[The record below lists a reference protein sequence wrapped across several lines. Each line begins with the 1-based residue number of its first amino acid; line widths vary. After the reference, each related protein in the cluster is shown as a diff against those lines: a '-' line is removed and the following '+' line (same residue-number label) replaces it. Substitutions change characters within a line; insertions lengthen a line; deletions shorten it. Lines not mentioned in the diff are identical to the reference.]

1 MIQNP
6 DEKEK
11 VKIVK
16 TSDKQKNIF
25 SSHSVNKKGSHK
37 MTGKKINGPKL
48 HGWRIAHE
56 KEIQMLYLTHNKRCK
71 LKTLKY
77 HFLN

>member
-25 SSHSVNKKGSHK
+25 SSHSISKKGSHK
-37 MTGKKINGPKL
+37 MTGKKNNGPKL
-48 HGWRIAHE
+48 HG
-56 KEIQMLYLTHNKRCK
+56 
-71 LKTLKY
+71 
-77 HFLN
+77 

>member
-48 HGWRIAHE
+48 HG
-56 KEIQMLYLTHNKRCK
+56 
-71 LKTLKY
+71 
-77 HFLN
+77 